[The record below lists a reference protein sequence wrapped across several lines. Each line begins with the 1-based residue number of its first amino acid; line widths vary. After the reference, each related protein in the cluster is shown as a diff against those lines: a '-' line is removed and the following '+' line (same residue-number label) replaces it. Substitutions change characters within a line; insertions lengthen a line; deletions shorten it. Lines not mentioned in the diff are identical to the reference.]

1 MTDIV
6 LVRHG
11 STSWTGH
18 RYCGRS
24 DPPLDAAGLLAAR
37 SLAAALAPSLARD
50 VLIVTSPA
58 RRARATAEAVAT
70 AAGIVDIEVNERW
83 HEADIGVAEGRTFEE
98 LAALEP
104 DLAQALAS
112 GATAVDWPGGETAAE
127 LEARIAAAWMDLVA
141 RARAAVVVSHA
152 GALRH
157 AVALARSLPVG
168 NVEFLEPA
176 TSLRVKV
183 RAEEEESTRVLPS
196 RP

>member
-24 DPPLDAAGLLAAR
+24 DPPLAAAGLLAAR

-70 AAGIVDIEVNERW
+70 AAGIVDIEVDERW

-104 DLAQALAS
+104 ELAHALAS

-141 RARAAVVVSHA
+141 RARATVVVSHA

-176 TSLRVKV
+176 TSVRVEV
-183 RAEEEESTRVLPS
+183 GAGEGESTRMLPS

>member
-24 DPPLDAAGLLAAR
+24 DPALDAAGLAAAR

-70 AAGIVDIEVNERW
+70 AAGIVDIEVDERW

-104 DLAQALAS
+104 DLAHALAS

-127 LEARIAAAWMDLVA
+127 LEARIAAAWMSLVA

-157 AVALARSLPVG
+157 AVALARSLPLG

-183 RAEEEESTRVLPS
+183 RAGEEESTRVLPS

>member
-24 DPPLDAAGLLAAR
+24 DPPLDAAGLAAAR

-70 AAGIVDIEVNERW
+70 AAGSVDIEVDERW

-104 DLAQALAS
+104 DLAHALAS
-112 GATAVDWPGGETAAE
+112 GASAVDWPGGETAAE
-127 LEARIAAAWMDLVA
+127 LEARIAAAWIELVA

-168 NVEFLEPA
+168 NVAFLEPA
-176 TSLRVKV
+176 TSLRVEV
-183 RAEEEESTRVLPS
+183 HSGEDESTRVLRS